1 MSPSHQSHKAD
12 TKAIERQ
19 LGAELRK
26 LLEKSQDTAEYP
38 EDRSWRR
45 DLYPNKTEAD
55 DTSFIARYAELSGAE
70 SRRSPTGSQR
80 NLQEVFHNWPAHFN
94 DDK

>member
-1 MSPSHQSHKAD
+1 VSPSHQSHKAD
-12 TKAIERQ
+12 TKAVERQ

-26 LLEKSQDTAEYP
+26 LVEKSQDTAEYS

-55 DTSFIARYAELSGAE
+55 DSSLIARYAELSGAE
-70 SRRSPTGSQR
+70 SWRSPAGS
-80 NLQEVFHNWPAHFN
+80 
-94 DDK
+94 

>member
-1 MSPSHQSHKAD
+1 VSSSDESHKTD

-19 LGAELRK
+19 LGPELCK
-26 LLEKSQDTAEYP
+26 LVEKSQNTAEYS

-55 DTSFIARYAELSGAE
+55 DASLITGYAELSGAE
-70 SRRSPTGSQR
+70 SRRSHAGS
-80 NLQEVFHNWPAHFN
+80 
-94 DDK
+94 